1 LTSRARRAAPALLF
15 VALSGAALPTF
26 RGWLSLR
33 GPALRRLDYALY
45 YASAVQGLTAGWHRL
60 YDLGAQQREVFQRIS
75 PDPLAVARPEPSP
88 QPGIS
93 SA

>member
-1 LTSRARRAAPALLF
+1 MTSRARRAALALLF

-45 YASAVQGLTAGWHRL
+45 YASAVQGLTPGWHRL
-60 YDLGAQQREVFQRIS
+60 YDLGAQREAFQRIS